1 MGHIHT
7 TPGHH
12 DHTVSAFIVRI
23 DDEEPKILL
32 HIHKL
37 LKKYLQFGG
46 HIELDENPWQAVEH
60 EILEESG
67 YEMSQLKLMQ
77 PKSRITHMPTTA
89 TLHPYPVYHLTHGG
103 FDIDHNHTDIG
114 YAFTTKEMPKH
125 KVGANESDTIKAFT
139 QAEIEKMDKEIPQNV
154 KEICLF
160 IFDEVLKDWQTV
172 PVESFSR

>member
-7 TPGHH
+7 ESGHH

-23 DDEEPKILL
+23 DGDEPKILL
-32 HIHKL
+32 HIHKI

-67 YEMSQLKLMQ
+67 YKMGQLKLLQ
-77 PKSRITHMPTTA
+77 PKSRITSMPDTA

-103 FDIDHNHTDIG
+103 FDIDHNHTDVG
-114 YAFTTKEMPKH
+114 YVFTTEEDPKH
-125 KVGANESDTIKAFT
+125 GIGENESEDIKAFSRT
-139 QAEIEKMDKEIPQNV
+139 EIEKMDDEIVSNV

-160 IFDEVLKDWQTV
+160 IFDEVLKNWQTV
-172 PVESFSR
+172 PIENFTK